1 MALEPTEEMLSA
13 ADMALKGMEVTTSS
27 GRRIALTAAYKAF
40 QGVDEPPTAD
50 EAPTA
55 FINLSL
61 YLSDP
66 QVKIRIAIAV
76 KAALDAFSQR
86 QKLGRGI
93 ATEEAAKVLTEIVL
107 DALSPEAD
115 LIAAA
120 TNDGGAA

>member
-1 MALEPTEEMLSA
+1 MAEKEGVRPDQGAIIVRSGYTTLVNL
-13 ADMALKGMEVTTSS
+13 AD
-27 GRRIALTAAYKAF
+27 
-40 QGVDEPPTAD
+40 
-50 EAPTA
+50 
-55 FINLSL
+55 
-61 YLSDP
+61 YLADP

-93 ATEEAAKVLTEIVL
+93 ATEESAKVLTEIVL

-120 TNDGGAA
+120 TNDGGEA